1 MKKYTFQIHELAERA
16 GTTIRTIRYYTDE
29 GLLPQPLIQGKY
41 AYYNEAHLNRL
52 ELIRRMKDAFLPLRH
67 IKEVMVALS
76 DEDVRQRLGEQVQ
89 KYIPA
94 EESALPLP
102 PGEGNNALEY
112 INRVMENQA
121 EFRPRPKM
129 GAPLQ
134 EAAPLMAQKVSEPAP
149 ARMEA
154 RPAPEPATENWQRII
169 LAPGVELHLR
179 LQHHYKF
186 EDSIIRL
193 IEFAKTL
200 FKES

>member
-1 MKKYTFQIHELAERA
+1 
-16 GTTIRTIRYYTDE
+16 
-29 GLLPQPLIQGKY
+29 
-41 AYYNEAHLNRL
+41 
-52 ELIRRMKDAFLPLRH
+52 
-67 IKEVMVALS
+67 
-76 DEDVRQRLGEQVQ
+76 
-89 KYIPA
+89 
-94 EESALPLP
+94 
-102 PGEGNNALEY
+102 
-112 INRVMENQA
+112 
-121 EFRPRPKM
+121 M

-154 RPAPEPATENWQRII
+154 RPAPRPAREPATENWQRII

-186 EDSIIRL
+186 QDSIIRL